1 MYQYLSWCADSFLA
15 VCWYST
21 NNPWTLSSMN
31 DAYGERP
38 FGDNHPQIHRLS
50 ISIHLYSS
58 HIIICCFSYPSHP
71 IVMTFEKAS
80 AAAPW
85 GDGMW
90 DWDPRIWDKRNWQGG
105 NLLGEALMEVPKHQ
119 EWKQVS
125 MFDIPIR
132 PVSNNFRIFHTELQK
147 GCCTCCWCYT
157 VLHLF

>member
-1 MYQYLSWCADSFLA
+1 MYLSWCADSFLA

-21 NNPWTLSSMN
+21 NNPWILSSMN

-38 FGDNHPQIHRLS
+38 FGDNHPQIHLWS
-50 ISIHLYSS
+50 ISIHLYPS
-58 HIIICCFSYPSHP
+58 HITVSHIHLINLLWTLKKP
-71 IVMTFEKAS
+71 RQF
-80 AAAPW
+80 APW

-119 EWKQVS
+119 WKQVS
-125 MFDIPIR
+125 MFDLPIR

-157 VLHLF
+157 VLHPFWKA